1 MLFNLLICLDAA
13 PPVHSSLGG
22 ERSGFSTNLMI
33 PDSIK
38 KKKKKYF
45 AAVFEPVSPDLQI
58 AKCYFFHRF
67 GLVSENDHIY
77 SRR

>member
-38 KKKKKYF
+38 KKKK
-45 AAVFEPVSPDLQI
+45 I
-58 AKCYFFHRF
+58 
-67 GLVSENDHIY
+67 
-77 SRR
+77 